1 MHDDPATQGQGELT
15 HACTSRAE
23 GLIGELS
30 RVSGVKSRLFATTVI
45 KLRYRAGLTAL
56 GTLTEV
62 RTLTFIRRAR
72 ELGFGLND
80 VRALLDLAA
89 PGKASCAEAR
99 EIATRHLQE
108 VRLKIVDLSRLECQL
123 AGTINRCSG
132 QAVPNCPVLE
142 VLDPSRVA

>member
-1 MHDDPATQGQGELT
+1 MRSGTV
-15 HACTSRAE
+15 SRAE
-23 GLIGELS
+23 GLPIGELS
-30 RVSGVKSRLFATTVI
+30 RVSGVNIETIRYYERI
-45 KLRYRAGLTAL
+45 KLLPVPRRTDSGYRVY
-56 GTLTEV
+56 TLTEA

-99 EIATRHLQE
+99 AIATRHLQE
-108 VRLKIVDLSRLECQL
+108 VRLKIADLSRLECQL
-123 AGTINRCSG
+123 AGTIKRCSG